1 LKRANADIRGI
12 MGGEYSNP
20 NTADTETLAVTDGAA
35 YQ

>member
-1 LKRANADIRGI
+1 

>member
-1 LKRANADIRGI
+1 

-20 NTADTETLAVTDGAA
+20 NTAGTATIAVTDGAA